1 MPTTLGAAALLPFK
15 GITMSPSTWEI
26 FGLVVLGL
34 FTLDLFQT
42 RKGAPNLQQAL
53 VWSFFW
59 FVLAF
64 IFCAVIYFYWPLMAP
79 DSTYTSSDASMAFIT
94 GYLLEKMLSVDNLFV
109 FALIFS
115 QFMVPEESR
124 PRILLWGIIGALLLR
139 GIMIVVGAELLT
151 QYHWIL
157 YIFAIFLIITGIKLW
172 FSNTQ
177 ESSDFSSSKFVVFLK
192 KHIPF
197 DDKYDGTK
205 LLTKV
210 NGKMIATPL
219 LLVVIVIMFTDV
231 MFALDSIPAIFAIT
245 QEPFLVF
252 SANVFALLGL
262 RSLYFVLQGML
273 SKFCYLQPALAF
285 ILGFIGVK
293 MFLVGTAYEVPT
305 ALSLLTIIAIIAL
318 AITGSIYKNSQQI
331 ATNSKI

>member
-1 MPTTLGAAALLPFK
+1 
-15 GITMSPSTWEI
+15 MSPLTWEL
-26 FGLVVLGL
+26 FGFVVLAL
-34 FTLDLFQT
+34 FALDLFQT
-42 RKGAPNLQQAL
+42 RKNTPSLKQAL

-64 IFCAVIYFYWPLMAP
+64 IFCAIIYVYWPLMAP
-79 DSTYTSSDASMAFIT
+79 ESTYSPSDASMAFIT

-115 QFMVPEESR
+115 QFIVPEQSR
-124 PRILLWGIIGALLLR
+124 PRILLWGIIGALVLR
-139 GIMIVVGAELLT
+139 GIMIFVGAELLT

-157 YIFAIFLIITGIKLW
+157 YIFAVFLIITGIKLW
-172 FSNTQ
+172 FTDT
-177 ESSDFSSSKFVVFLK
+177 EAESDFSSSKFVVFLK

-197 DDKYDGTK
+197 DDKYYGHQ
-205 LLTKV
+205 LIAKV
-210 NGKMIATPL
+210 NGKTIATPL
-219 LLVVIVIMFTDV
+219 LLVVIVIMFTDI

-285 ILGFIGVK
+285 ILGFIGIK
-293 MFLVGTAYEVPT
+293 MFLVDTAYEVPT
-305 ALSLLTIIAIIAL
+305 AFSLLTIVGIITL
-318 AITGSIYKNSQQI
+318 AIVGSIYKNKSQD
-331 ATNSKI
+331 A

>member
-1 MPTTLGAAALLPFK
+1 
-15 GITMSPSTWEI
+15 MSQLTWEL
-26 FGLVVLGL
+26 FGFVVLVL
-34 FTLDLFQT
+34 FVLDLFQT
-42 RKGAPNLQQAL
+42 RKNTPSLKQAL
-53 VWSFFW
+53 VWSLFW

-64 IFCAVIYFYWPLMAP
+64 IFCAVIYVYWPLMAP
-79 DSTYTSSDASMAFIT
+79 ESTYSPADASMAFIT

-115 QFMVPEESR
+115 QFIVPEQSR
-124 PRILLWGIIGALLLR
+124 PRILLWGIIGALFLR
-139 GIMIVVGAELLT
+139 GIMIFVGAGLLI

-157 YIFAIFLIITGIKLW
+157 YIFAVFLIITSIKLW
-172 FSNTQ
+172 FTNI
-177 ESSDFSSSKFVVFLK
+177 EDESDFSSSKFVVFLK

-197 DDKYDGTK
+197 DDKYHGHQ
-205 LLTKV
+205 LIAKV

-219 LLVVIVIMFTDV
+219 LLVVIVIMFTDI

-273 SKFCYLQPALAF
+273 SKFRYLQPALAF
-285 ILGFIGVK
+285 ILGFIGIK

-305 ALSLLTIIAIIAL
+305 AVSLLTIVGIITLAII
-318 AITGSIYKNSQQI
+318 GSIYKNKSQT
-331 ATNSKI
+331 A

>member
-1 MPTTLGAAALLPFK
+1 
-15 GITMSPSTWEI
+15 MSPSTWEI
-26 FGLVVLGL
+26 FGIIILGL

-42 RKGAPNLQQAL
+42 RKGAPSLQQAL
-53 VWSFFW
+53 LWSFFW
-59 FVLAF
+59 FALAF
-64 IFCAVIYFYWPLMAP
+64 IFCAAIYFYWPLMAP

-115 QFMVPEESR
+115 QFIVPEQSR
-124 PRILLWGIIGALLLR
+124 PRILLWGIIGALVLR
-139 GIMIVVGAELLT
+139 GIMIVIGTELLT

-157 YIFAIFLIITGIKLW
+157 YIFAIFLILTAIKLW
-172 FSNTQ
+172 FTNTQ
-177 ESSDFSSSKFVVFLK
+177 EDSDFASSKFVVFLK

-197 DDKYDGTK
+197 DDKYHGHQ
-205 LLTKV
+205 LVAKV
-210 NGKMIATPL
+210 NGKMLATPL

-231 MFALDSIPAIFAIT
+231 MFALDSIPAIFSIT
-245 QEPFLVF
+245 QEPFIVF

-285 ILGFIGVK
+285 ILGFIGIK
-293 MFLVGTAYEVPT
+293 MFLVGTDYEIPT
-305 ALSLLTIIAIIAL
+305 ALSLLTIVGIITLAII
-318 AITGSIYKNSQQI
+318 GSIYKNSQQI
-331 ATNSKI
+331 ETNKIQKN